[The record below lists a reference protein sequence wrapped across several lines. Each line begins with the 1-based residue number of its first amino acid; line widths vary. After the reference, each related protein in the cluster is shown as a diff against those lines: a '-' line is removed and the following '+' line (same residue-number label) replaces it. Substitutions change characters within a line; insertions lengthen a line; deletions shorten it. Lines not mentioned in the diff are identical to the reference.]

1 MQVSVESTGALE
13 RRMTVTVPE
22 DKIAS
27 EVEQRLKSMAPR
39 VRIDGFR
46 PGKVPFSVIKGKY
59 AGQVRN
65 EVIGDVMQ
73 TSFYEAVQQENL
85 KPAGNPTIEP
95 KLMEPGKG
103 LQFDAIFEVM
113 PEVKLASLDKI
124 KIEKPVVEVKDADI
138 DETIENIRKQR
149 TEFAEVDRAAENGD
163 RVHVD
168 FTGYIDG
175 EAFEGGEAKDFPLDL
190 GAGRMIKGFEEGIM
204 GAKAGEERSLDLS
217 FPEDYHAEELA
228 GKNCKFEIKVIKV
241 LGPKLP
247 EVDEEF
253 AKAMGVEGGVEAMRA
268 EIKQNME
275 REIAQTIE
283 NRIKSQVMDILL
295 EKNDVPSPKAMIEQE
310 SRNLAQQMLA
320 NLQGQGMD
328 PSQLNL
334 SGDMYKDQAERRV
347 KLGLLLSEIVQQQGI
362 QASDEDVRSY
372 VEELASAY
380 QQPQEVVDWYY
391 GDKNRLA
398 EVESLVLER
407 KIVEWVLEQAKVSDK
422 PMTVTELMGSDK

>member
-1 MQVSVESTGALE
+1 MQVSVESTGTLE

-59 AGQVRN
+59 AGQVRS

-95 KLMEPGKG
+95 KLMEPGQG
-103 LQFDAIFEVM
+103 LQFDAVFEVM
-113 PEVKLASLDKI
+113 PEVKLASMAKV
-124 KIEKPVVEVKDADI
+124 KIEKPVVEVSDADI

-149 TEFAEVDRAAENGD
+149 TEFAEVDRAAESGD

-168 FTGYIDG
+168 FKGFIDG

-190 GAGRMIKGFEEGIM
+190 GAGRMIKGFEEGIL
-204 GAKAGEERSLDLS
+204 GAKPGEERSLDLS
-217 FPEDYHAEELA
+217 FPEDYHAEQLA
-228 GKNCKFEIKVIKV
+228 GKDCKFEIKVNKV
-241 LGPKLP
+241 MGPKLP
-247 EVDEEF
+247 DVDEEF
-253 AKAMGVEGGVEAMRA
+253 AKAMGVEAGVEAMRA

-275 REIAQTIE
+275 REIAQNIE
-283 NRIKSQVMDILL
+283 NRIKTQVMDALL
-295 EKNDVPSPKAMIEQE
+295 DKNDVSTPKAMFDQE

-362 QASDEDVRSY
+362 EATDAEVRSY
-372 VEELASAY
+372 VEELASGY

-407 KIVEWVLEQAKVSDK
+407 KIVEWVLDQADLKDKSMSVS
-422 PMTVTELMGSDK
+422 ELMGSDK

>member
-149 TEFAEVDRAAENGD
+149 TEFAEVDRAAEKGD

-217 FPEDYHAEELA
+217 FPEDYHAEKLA

-241 LGPKLP
+241 LGPRLP
-247 EVDEEF
+247 EVDDEF
-253 AKAMGVEGGVEAMRA
+253 AKAMGIEGGVEAMRA

-347 KLGLLLSEIVQQQGI
+347 KLGLLLSEIVQQQGLE
-362 QASDEDVRSY
+362 AGDADVRSY
-372 VEELASAY
+372 VEELASGY
-380 QQPQEVVDWYY
+380 QQPQEVIDWYY

-407 KIVEWVLEQAKVSDK
+407 KIVEWVLGQADIKDKAMSVS
-422 PMTVTELMGSDK
+422 ELMGSDK

>member
-1 MQVSVESTGALE
+1 MQVSVESTGTLE

-22 DKIAS
+22 EKIAN

-46 PGKVPFSVIKGKY
+46 PGKVPFSVIRGKY
-59 AGQVRN
+59 ANQVRN

-113 PEVKLASLDKI
+113 PEIKLAAMSKA
-124 KIEKPVVEVKDADI
+124 KIEKPVVEVQPSDV

-168 FTGYIDG
+168 FKGYIDG

-190 GAGRMIKGFEEGIM
+190 GAGRMIKGFEEGIL
-204 GAKAGEERSLDLS
+204 GAKAGEERTLDLS
-217 FPEDYHAEELA
+217 FPEDYHAEQLA
-228 GKNCKFEIKVIKV
+228 GKACKFEVKVNKV

-247 EVDEEF
+247 EIDDDF
-253 AKAMGVEGGVEAMRA
+253 AKGMGVEGGVEAMRD
-268 EIKQNME
+268 EIKKNME
-275 REIAQTIE
+275 REVAQTVE
-283 NRIKSQVMDILL
+283 NRIKTQVMDKLL
-295 EKNDVPSPKAMIEQE
+295 EENEVPSPQAMVEQE

-334 SGDMYKDQAERRV
+334 SGDMYKEQAERRV

-362 QASDEDVRSY
+362 KASDAEVRGY
-372 VEELASAY
+372 VEELASSY
-380 QQPQEVVDWYY
+380 QQPQEVIDWYY

-422 PMTVTELMGSDK
+422 PMTVTELMGSEK

>member
-1 MQVSVESTGALE
+1 MQVSVESTGTLE

-22 DKIAS
+22 ERIAT

-73 TSFYEAVQQENL
+73 TSFYEAVQQEKL

-95 KLMEPGKG
+95 KLTEPGKG
-103 LQFDAIFEVM
+103 LEFDAVFEVM
-113 PEVKLASLDKI
+113 PEIKLAKLSKV
-124 KIEKPVVEVKDADI
+124 KIERPVVEVKDGDI
-138 DETIENIRKQR
+138 DDTIENIREQR
-149 TEFAEVDRAAENGD
+149 KEYGEVDRAAENGD

-168 FTGYIDG
+168 FKGFVDG
-175 EAFEGGEAKDFPLDL
+175 EAFQGGEAKDFPLDL
-190 GAGRMIKGFEEGIM
+190 GAGRMIKGFEEGIV
-204 GAKAGEERSLDLS
+204 GAKAGDELTLDLS
-217 FPEDYHAEELA
+217 FPEEYHAEELA
-228 GKNCKFEIKVIKV
+228 GKECKFEIKVQKV

-247 EVDEEF
+247 EVDDEF

-268 EIKQNME
+268 EIKKNME
-275 REIAQTIE
+275 REITQAVE
-283 NRIKSQVMDILL
+283 NRIKSQVMDTLL
-295 EKNDVPSPKAMIEQE
+295 EKNDVPSPQAMIEQE

-334 SGDMYKDQAERRV
+334 SGDMYKEQAERRV
-347 KLGLLLSEIVQQQGI
+347 KLGLLLSEIVQDQGLE
-362 QASDEDVRSY
+362 AGEADVRSF
-372 VEELASAY
+372 VEELAAGY
-380 QQPQEVVDWYY
+380 EQPQEVIDWYY

-407 KIVEWVLEQAKVSDK
+407 KIVDWVLDQAEISDK
-422 PMTVTELMGSDK
+422 PMSVADLMGSDK

>member
-1 MQVSVESTGALE
+1 MQVSVESTGTLE

-22 DKIAS
+22 EKIAN

-46 PGKVPFSVIKGKY
+46 PGKVPFSVIRGKY
-59 AGQVRN
+59 AGQVRS

-103 LQFDAIFEVM
+103 VQFDAIFEVM
-113 PEVKLASLDKI
+113 PEIKLAPMSNV
-124 KIEKPVVEVKDADI
+124 KIEKPVVEVQASDV

-149 TEFAEVDRAAENGD
+149 TEFGEVDRAAENGD

-168 FTGYIDG
+168 FKGFIDG
-175 EAFEGGEAKDFPLDL
+175 EAFQGGEAKDFPLDL
-190 GAGRMIKGFEEGIM
+190 GAGRMIKGFEEGIL
-204 GAKAGEERSLDLS
+204 GAKAGEERTLDLT
-217 FPEDYHAEELA
+217 FPDEYHAKELA
-228 GKNCKFEIKVIKV
+228 GKACKFEIKVIKV
-241 LGPKLP
+241 LGPQLP
-247 EVDEEF
+247 EVDDEF
-253 AKAMGVEGGVEAMRA
+253 AKGMGVEGGVDAMRD
-268 EIKQNME
+268 EIKKNME
-275 REIAQTIE
+275 REITQTVE
-283 NRIKSQVMDILL
+283 NRIKQQVMDKLL
-295 EKNDVPSPKAMIEQE
+295 EENEVPSPQAMVEQE